1 MLLSLLN
8 PSEILL
14 KLVISKCE
22 SNIKK
27 NYYII
32 CILLYKILGGDYLN
46 FTNTEYILFLLILLL
61 LIFFILKLKEF
72 KKLKKENHI
81 LKQYNEAT
89 KDSNIIS
96 TSDLKGNITYVNDK
110 FCQVSL
116 YTKEEVMGSPHSMVR
131 GEENDEIFQ
140 QLWETIKNKK
150 VWYGVLKNKKKN
162 GDFYWVD
169 INIRPILNEK
179 NEIIEYIAIRH
190 EITDLV
196 LKTEELKRNLR
207 LDSLTNIGNRYKLIE
222 DVSKS
227 VNPCISILDI
237 VSFSDVNDFF
247 GYKTGDNVLKIV
259 ARKIE
264 ELLIDKEN
272 YRVYR
277 DHSDTFCIV
286 AQNEDRDKFIKN
298 IDEISKTIAKVP
310 IVIKSRELYVQLS
323 YVFSFEPKENLL
335 ETANIIKRYSHAN
348 KNIIIYDKALELEKD
363 YEKNIFWTLKIKKA
377 LDEDNIVPYFQPI
390 YNLKTNKIEK
400 YEALVRLID
409 GNNVISPYYFLDI
422 SKKSKQYLQLTKTMI
437 QKTFDYFRD
446 KDFEF
451 SINLTFEDI
460 KSEYISSFIIE
471 LLKEYKI
478 GYRVV
483 FEIVESE
490 EIDNFRKVNEFFVT
504 IREYGC
510 KIAIDDFGS
519 GYSNFEY
526 LAKLNVDYIK
536 IDGSLIKDILIN
548 KSSQNIVSML
558 VNFAKGQ
565 KVKTIAEFVS
575 NKDILNKVRELG
587 IDYVQGYYIK
597 EPIASIDG
605 LNDIISLREFS

>member
-1 MLLSLLN
+1 M
-8 PSEILL
+8 I
-14 KLVISKCE
+14 
-22 SNIKK
+22 
-27 NYYII
+27 
-32 CILLYKILGGDYLN
+32 
-46 FTNTEYILFLLILLL
+46 FTNTEYLLLLLMLLL

-96 TSDLKGNITYVNDK
+96 TADLKGNITYVNDK
-110 FCQVSL
+110 FCEVSL
-116 YTKEEVMGSPHSMVR
+116 YTYEEVLGKPHSIVR
-131 GEENDEIFQ
+131 GEEDDEIFQ

-150 VWYGVLKNKKKN
+150 VWYGVLKNRKKN
-162 GDFYWVD
+162 GEFYWVN
-169 INIRPILNEK
+169 INIRPILDEK

-272 YRVYR
+272 YKVYR

-298 IDEISKTIAKVP
+298 IDEISKTIGKVP

-323 YVFSFEPKENLL
+323 YVFSFESKENLL
-335 ETANIIKRYSHAN
+335 ETANIIKRYSQAN

-377 LDEDNIVPYFQPI
+377 LDEDKIVPYFQPI
-390 YNLKTNKIEK
+390 YNLKTSKIEK

-422 SKKSKQYLQLTKTMI
+422 SKKSKQYLQLTKTII
-437 QKTFDYFRD
+437 QKTFDYFKD

-478 GYRVV
+478 GHRVV

-490 EIDNFRKVNEFFVT
+490 EIDNFRKINEFFVT

>member
-1 MLLSLLN
+1 MS
-8 PSEILL
+8 
-14 KLVISKCE
+14 
-22 SNIKK
+22 
-27 NYYII
+27 
-32 CILLYKILGGDYLN
+32 
-46 FTNTEYILFLLILLL
+46 FTNTEYLLLLLILLF

-110 FCQVSL
+110 FCEVSL
-116 YTKEEVMGSPHSMVR
+116 YAYEEVIGKPHSIVR
-131 GEENDEIFQ
+131 GEEDDEIFQ

-150 VWYGVLKNKKKN
+150 VWYGVLKNRKKN
-162 GDFYWVD
+162 GEFYWVN

-179 NEIIEYIAIRH
+179 DEIIEYIAIRH

-247 GYKTGDNVLKIV
+247 GYKTGDSVLKIV

-272 YRVYR
+272 YKVYR

-298 IDEISKTIAKVP
+298 IDEISKTIGKVP

-323 YVFSFEPKENLL
+323 YVFSFESKENLL

-377 LDEDNIVPYFQPI
+377 LDEDKIVPYFQPI

-437 QKTFDYFRD
+437 QKTFDYFKD

-478 GYRVV
+478 GHRVV

-490 EIDNFRKVNEFFVT
+490 EIDNFRKINEFFVT

>member
-1 MLLSLLN
+1 M
-8 PSEILL
+8 
-14 KLVISKCE
+14 
-22 SNIKK
+22 
-27 NYYII
+27 
-32 CILLYKILGGDYLN
+32 
-46 FTNTEYILFLLILLL
+46 
-61 LIFFILKLKEF
+61 IFFILKLKEF

-110 FCQVSL
+110 FCEVSL
-116 YTKEEVMGSPHSMVR
+116 YAYKEIIGKPHSIVR
-131 GEENDEIFQ
+131 GEEDNQIFQ

-150 VWYGVLKNKKKN
+150 VWYGVLKNRKKN
-162 GDFYWVD
+162 GEFYWVN

-179 NEIIEYIAIRH
+179 DEIIEYIAIRH

-207 LDSLTNIGNRYKLIE
+207 LDFLTNIGNRYKLIE

-247 GYKTGDNVLKIV
+247 GYKTGDSVLKIV

-272 YRVYR
+272 YKVYR

-286 AQNEDRDKFIKN
+286 AENEDRDKFIKN
-298 IDEISKTIAKVP
+298 IDEISKTIRKVP

-323 YVFSFEPKENLL
+323 YVFSFESKENLL
-335 ETANIIKRYSHAN
+335 ETANIIKRYSKTN
-348 KNIIIYDKALELEKD
+348 KNTIIYDKALELEKD

-377 LDEDNIVPYFQPI
+377 LDEDKIVPYFQPI

-409 GNNVISPYYFLDI
+409 GNDVISPYYFLDI

-478 GYRVV
+478 GHRVV

-490 EIDNFRKVNEFFVT
+490 EIDNFRKINEFFVT

>member
-1 MLLSLLN
+1 M
-8 PSEILL
+8 I
-14 KLVISKCE
+14 
-22 SNIKK
+22 
-27 NYYII
+27 
-32 CILLYKILGGDYLN
+32 
-46 FTNTEYILFLLILLL
+46 FTNTEYLSLLLMLLL
-61 LIFFILKLKEF
+61 LIFFMLKLKEF

-96 TSDLKGNITYVNDK
+96 TADLKGNITYVNDK
-110 FCQVSL
+110 FCEVSL
-116 YTKEEVMGSPHSMVR
+116 YTYEEVLGKPHSIVR
-131 GEENDEIFQ
+131 GEEDGKIFQ

-150 VWYGVLKNKKKN
+150 VWYGVLKNRKKN
-162 GDFYWVD
+162 GEFYWVN
-169 INIRPILNEK
+169 INIRPILDEK

-190 EITDLV
+190 EITDLI

-207 LDSLTNIGNRYKLIE
+207 LDFLTNIGNRYKLIE

-264 ELLIDKEN
+264 DLLIDKEN
-272 YRVYR
+272 YKVYR

-286 AQNEDRDKFIKN
+286 AENEDRDKFIKN

-323 YVFSFEPKENLL
+323 YVFSFESKENLL
-335 ETANIIKRYSHAN
+335 ETANIIKRYSQAN
-348 KNIIIYDKALELEKD
+348 KNIIVYDKALELEKD

-377 LDEDNIVPYFQPI
+377 LDEDKIVPYFQPI

-478 GYRVV
+478 GHRVV

-490 EIDNFRKVNEFFVT
+490 EIDNFRKINEFFVT

>member
-1 MLLSLLN
+1 M
-8 PSEILL
+8 I
-14 KLVISKCE
+14 
-22 SNIKK
+22 
-27 NYYII
+27 
-32 CILLYKILGGDYLN
+32 
-46 FTNTEYILFLLILLL
+46 FTNTEYLLLLLMLLL

-96 TSDLKGNITYVNDK
+96 TADLKGNITYVNDK
-110 FCQVSL
+110 FCEVSL
-116 YTKEEVMGSPHSMVR
+116 YTYEEVLGKPHSIVR
-131 GEENDEIFQ
+131 GEEDDEIFQ

-150 VWYGVLKNKKKN
+150 VWYGVLKNRKKN
-162 GDFYWVD
+162 GEFYWVN
-169 INIRPILNEK
+169 INIRPILDEK

-207 LDSLTNIGNRYKLIE
+207 LDFLTNIGNRYKLIE

-272 YRVYR
+272 YKVYR

-286 AQNEDRDKFIKN
+286 AENEDRDKFIKN
-298 IDEISKTIAKVP
+298 VDEISKTIAKVP

-323 YVFSFEPKENLL
+323 YVFSFESKENLL
-335 ETANIIKRYSHAN
+335 ETANIIKRYSQAN

-377 LDEDNIVPYFQPI
+377 LDEDKIVPYFQPI

-478 GYRVV
+478 GHRVV

-490 EIDNFRKVNEFFVT
+490 EIDNFRKINEFFVT

>member
-1 MLLSLLN
+1 M
-8 PSEILL
+8 I
-14 KLVISKCE
+14 
-22 SNIKK
+22 
-27 NYYII
+27 
-32 CILLYKILGGDYLN
+32 
-46 FTNTEYILFLLILLL
+46 FTNTEYLLLLLMLLL

-96 TSDLKGNITYVNDK
+96 TADLKGNITYVNDK
-110 FCQVSL
+110 FCEVSL
-116 YTKEEVMGSPHSMVR
+116 YTYEEVLGKPHSIVR
-131 GEENDEIFQ
+131 GEEDGEIFQ

-150 VWYGVLKNKKKN
+150 VWYGVLKNRKKN
-162 GDFYWVD
+162 GEFYWVN
-169 INIRPILNEK
+169 INIRPILDEK

-247 GYKTGDNVLKIV
+247 GYKTGDSVLKIV

-272 YRVYR
+272 YKVYR

-323 YVFSFEPKENLL
+323 YVFSFESKENLL

-377 LDEDNIVPYFQPI
+377 LDEDKIVPYFQPI

-478 GYRVV
+478 GHRVV

-490 EIDNFRKVNEFFVT
+490 EIDNFRKINEFFVT

>member
-1 MLLSLLN
+1 M
-8 PSEILL
+8 I
-14 KLVISKCE
+14 
-22 SNIKK
+22 
-27 NYYII
+27 
-32 CILLYKILGGDYLN
+32 
-46 FTNTEYILFLLILLL
+46 FTNTEYLLLLLMLLL

-96 TSDLKGNITYVNDK
+96 ISDLKGNITYVNDK
-110 FCQVSL
+110 FCEVSL
-116 YTKEEVMGSPHSMVR
+116 YTYEEVLGKPHSIVR
-131 GEENDEIFQ
+131 GEEDDEIFQ

-150 VWYGVLKNKKKN
+150 VWYGVLKNRKKN
-162 GDFYWVD
+162 GEFYWVN
-169 INIRPILNEK
+169 INIRPILDEK

-190 EITDLV
+190 EITNLV

-272 YRVYR
+272 YKVYR

-286 AQNEDRDKFIKN
+286 AENEDRDKFIKN
-298 IDEISKTIAKVP
+298 IDEISKTIGKVP

-323 YVFSFEPKENLL
+323 YVFSFESKENLL
-335 ETANIIKRYSHAN
+335 ETANIIKRYSQVN

-377 LDEDNIVPYFQPI
+377 LDEDKIVPYFQPI

-437 QKTFDYFRD
+437 QKTFDYFKD

-478 GYRVV
+478 GHRVV

-490 EIDNFRKVNEFFVT
+490 EIDNFRKINEFFVT

-536 IDGSLIKDILIN
+536 IDGFLIKDILIN

>member
-1 MLLSLLN
+1 M
-8 PSEILL
+8 I
-14 KLVISKCE
+14 
-22 SNIKK
+22 
-27 NYYII
+27 
-32 CILLYKILGGDYLN
+32 
-46 FTNTEYILFLLILLL
+46 FTNTEYLLLLLMLLL

-96 TSDLKGNITYVNDK
+96 TADLKGNITYVNDK
-110 FCQVSL
+110 FCEVSL
-116 YTKEEVMGSPHSMVR
+116 YTYEEVLGKPHSIVR
-131 GEENDEIFQ
+131 GEEDNEIFQ

-150 VWYGVLKNKKKN
+150 VWYGVLKNRKKN
-162 GDFYWVD
+162 GEFYWVN
-169 INIRPILNEK
+169 INIRPILDEK

-272 YRVYR
+272 YKVYR

-298 IDEISKTIAKVP
+298 IDEISKTIGKVP

-323 YVFSFEPKENLL
+323 YVFSFESKENLL
-335 ETANIIKRYSHAN
+335 ETANIIKRYSQAN

-377 LDEDNIVPYFQPI
+377 LDEDKIVPYFQPI
-390 YNLKTNKIEK
+390 YNLKTSKIEK

-422 SKKSKQYLQLTKTMI
+422 SKKSKQYLKLTKTMI
-437 QKTFDYFRD
+437 QKTFDYFKD

-478 GYRVV
+478 GHRVV

>member
-1 MLLSLLN
+1 M
-8 PSEILL
+8 
-14 KLVISKCE
+14 
-22 SNIKK
+22 
-27 NYYII
+27 
-32 CILLYKILGGDYLN
+32 
-46 FTNTEYILFLLILLL
+46 
-61 LIFFILKLKEF
+61 IFFILKLKEF

-96 TSDLKGNITYVNDK
+96 TADLKGNITYVNDK
-110 FCQVSL
+110 FCEVSL
-116 YTKEEVMGSPHSMVR
+116 YTYEEVLGKPHSIVR
-131 GEENDEIFQ
+131 GEEDDEIFQ

-150 VWYGVLKNKKKN
+150 VWYGVLKNRKKN
-162 GDFYWVD
+162 GEFYWVN
-169 INIRPILNEK
+169 INIRPILDEK

-272 YRVYR
+272 YKVYR

-298 IDEISKTIAKVP
+298 IDEISKTIGKVP

-323 YVFSFEPKENLL
+323 YVFSFESKENLL
-335 ETANIIKRYSHAN
+335 ETANIIKRYSQAN

-377 LDEDNIVPYFQPI
+377 LDEDKIVPYFQPI

-478 GYRVV
+478 GHRVV

-490 EIDNFRKVNEFFVT
+490 EIDNFRKINEFFVT

>member
-1 MLLSLLN
+1 M
-8 PSEILL
+8 
-14 KLVISKCE
+14 
-22 SNIKK
+22 
-27 NYYII
+27 
-32 CILLYKILGGDYLN
+32 
-46 FTNTEYILFLLILLL
+46 
-61 LIFFILKLKEF
+61 IFFILKLKEF

-110 FCQVSL
+110 FCEVSL
-116 YTKEEVMGSPHSMVR
+116 YNYEEVIGKPHSIVR
-131 GEENDEIFQ
+131 GEEDDEIFQ

-150 VWYGVLKNKKKN
+150 AWYGVLKNRKKN
-162 GDFYWVD
+162 GEFYWVD

-190 EITDLV
+190 EITNLV

-272 YRVYR
+272 YKVYR

-286 AQNEDRDKFIKN
+286 AENEDRDKFIKN

-323 YVFSFEPKENLL
+323 YVFSFESKENLL

-377 LDEDNIVPYFQPI
+377 LDEDKIVPYFQPI
-390 YNLKTNKIEK
+390 YNLKTSKIEK

-437 QKTFDYFRD
+437 QKSFDYFRD

-478 GYRVV
+478 GHRVV

-490 EIDNFRKVNEFFVT
+490 EIDNFRKINEFFVT

>member
-1 MLLSLLN
+1 M
-8 PSEILL
+8 
-14 KLVISKCE
+14 
-22 SNIKK
+22 
-27 NYYII
+27 
-32 CILLYKILGGDYLN
+32 
-46 FTNTEYILFLLILLL
+46 
-61 LIFFILKLKEF
+61 IFFILKLKEF

-96 TSDLKGNITYVNDK
+96 TADLKGNITYVNDK
-110 FCQVSL
+110 FCEVSL
-116 YTKEEVMGSPHSMVR
+116 YTYEEVLGKPHSIVR
-131 GEENDEIFQ
+131 GEEDDEIFQ

-150 VWYGVLKNKKKN
+150 VWYGVLKNRKKN
-162 GDFYWVD
+162 GEFYWVN
-169 INIRPILNEK
+169 INIRPILDEK

-272 YRVYR
+272 YKVYR

-298 IDEISKTIAKVP
+298 IDEISKTIGKVP

-323 YVFSFEPKENLL
+323 YVFSFESKENLL
-335 ETANIIKRYSHAN
+335 ETANIIKRYSQAN
-348 KNIIIYDKALELEKD
+348 KNIIVYDKALELEKD

-377 LDEDNIVPYFQPI
+377 LDEDKIVPYFQPI
-390 YNLKTNKIEK
+390 YNLKTSKIEK

-437 QKTFDYFRD
+437 QKTFDYFKD

-478 GYRVV
+478 GHRVV

-490 EIDNFRKVNEFFVT
+490 EIDNFRKINEFFVT

>member
-1 MLLSLLN
+1 M
-8 PSEILL
+8 I
-14 KLVISKCE
+14 
-22 SNIKK
+22 
-27 NYYII
+27 
-32 CILLYKILGGDYLN
+32 
-46 FTNTEYILFLLILLL
+46 FTNTEYLLLLLMLLL

-96 TSDLKGNITYVNDK
+96 TADLKGNITYVNDK
-110 FCQVSL
+110 FCEVSL
-116 YTKEEVMGSPHSMVR
+116 YTYEEVLGKPHSIVR
-131 GEENDEIFQ
+131 GEEDGKIFQ

-150 VWYGVLKNKKKN
+150 VWYGVLKNRKKN
-162 GDFYWVD
+162 GEFYWVN
-169 INIRPILNEK
+169 INIRPILDEK

-190 EITDLV
+190 EITDLI

-207 LDSLTNIGNRYKLIE
+207 LDFLTNIGNRYKLIE

-272 YRVYR
+272 YKVYR

-323 YVFSFEPKENLL
+323 YVFSFESKENLL
-335 ETANIIKRYSHAN
+335 ETANIIKRYSQAN
-348 KNIIIYDKALELEKD
+348 KNIIVYDKALELEKD

-377 LDEDNIVPYFQPI
+377 LDEDKIVPYFQPI

-478 GYRVV
+478 GHRVV

-490 EIDNFRKVNEFFVT
+490 EIDNFRKINEFFVT

-526 LAKLNVDYIK
+526 LTKLNVDYIK

>member
-1 MLLSLLN
+1 M
-8 PSEILL
+8 I
-14 KLVISKCE
+14 
-22 SNIKK
+22 
-27 NYYII
+27 
-32 CILLYKILGGDYLN
+32 
-46 FTNTEYILFLLILLL
+46 FTNTEYLLLLLMLLL

-96 TSDLKGNITYVNDK
+96 TADLKGNITYVNDK
-110 FCQVSL
+110 FCEVSL
-116 YTKEEVMGSPHSMVR
+116 YTYEEVLGKPHSIVR
-131 GEENDEIFQ
+131 GEEDGKIFQ

-150 VWYGVLKNKKKN
+150 VWYGVLKNRKKN
-162 GDFYWVD
+162 GEFYWVN
-169 INIRPILNEK
+169 INVRPILDEK

-207 LDSLTNIGNRYKLIE
+207 LDFLTNIGNRYKLIE

-264 ELLIDKEN
+264 KLLIDKEN
-272 YRVYR
+272 YKVYR

-286 AQNEDRDKFIKN
+286 AENEDRDKFIKN
-298 IDEISKTIAKVP
+298 VDEISKTIAKVP

-323 YVFSFEPKENLL
+323 YVFSFESKENLL

-377 LDEDNIVPYFQPI
+377 LDEDKIVPYFQPI

-437 QKTFDYFRD
+437 QKTFDYFKD

-471 LLKEYKI
+471 LLKEYEI
-478 GYRVV
+478 GHRVV

-490 EIDNFRKVNEFFVT
+490 EIDNFRKINEFFVT

>member
-1 MLLSLLN
+1 MS
-8 PSEILL
+8 
-14 KLVISKCE
+14 
-22 SNIKK
+22 
-27 NYYII
+27 
-32 CILLYKILGGDYLN
+32 
-46 FTNTEYILFLLILLL
+46 FTNTEYLLLLLILLF

-96 TSDLKGNITYVNDK
+96 TADLKGNITYVNDK
-110 FCQVSL
+110 FCEVSL
-116 YTKEEVMGSPHSMVR
+116 YTYEEVLGKPHSIVR
-131 GEENDEIFQ
+131 GEEDDEIFQ

-162 GDFYWVD
+162 GEFYWVN
-169 INIRPILNEK
+169 INIRPILDEK

-272 YRVYR
+272 YKVYR

-298 IDEISKTIAKVP
+298 IDEISKTIGKVP

-323 YVFSFEPKENLL
+323 YVFSFESKENLL
-335 ETANIIKRYSHAN
+335 ETANIIKRYSQAN

-377 LDEDNIVPYFQPI
+377 LDEDKIVPYFQPI

-478 GYRVV
+478 GHRVV

-490 EIDNFRKVNEFFVT
+490 EIDNFRKINEFFVT

-565 KVKTIAEFVS
+565 NVKTIAEFVS

>member
-1 MLLSLLN
+1 M
-8 PSEILL
+8 I
-14 KLVISKCE
+14 
-22 SNIKK
+22 
-27 NYYII
+27 
-32 CILLYKILGGDYLN
+32 
-46 FTNTEYILFLLILLL
+46 FTNTEYLLLLLMLLL

-96 TSDLKGNITYVNDK
+96 TADLKGNITYVNDK
-110 FCQVSL
+110 FCEVSL
-116 YTKEEVMGSPHSMVR
+116 YTYEEVLGKPHSIVR
-131 GEENDEIFQ
+131 GEEDGKIFQ

-150 VWYGVLKNKKKN
+150 VWYGVLKNRKKN
-162 GDFYWVD
+162 GEFYWVN

-179 NEIIEYIAIRH
+179 DEIIEYIAIRH

-272 YRVYR
+272 YKVYR

-298 IDEISKTIAKVP
+298 IDEISKTIGKVP

-323 YVFSFEPKENLL
+323 YVFSFESKENLL
-335 ETANIIKRYSHAN
+335 ETANIIKRYSQAN

-377 LDEDNIVPYFQPI
+377 LDEDKIVPYFQPI

-478 GYRVV
+478 GHRVV

-490 EIDNFRKVNEFFVT
+490 EIDNFRKINEFFVT

>member
-1 MLLSLLN
+1 M
-8 PSEILL
+8 
-14 KLVISKCE
+14 
-22 SNIKK
+22 
-27 NYYII
+27 
-32 CILLYKILGGDYLN
+32 
-46 FTNTEYILFLLILLL
+46 
-61 LIFFILKLKEF
+61 IFFILKLKEF

-96 TSDLKGNITYVNDK
+96 TADLKGNITYVNDK
-110 FCQVSL
+110 FCEVSL
-116 YTKEEVMGSPHSMVR
+116 YTYEEVLGKPHSIVR
-131 GEENDEIFQ
+131 AEEDDEIFQ

-150 VWYGVLKNKKKN
+150 VWYGVLKNRKKN
-162 GDFYWVD
+162 GEFYWVN
-169 INIRPILNEK
+169 INIRPILDEK

-247 GYKTGDNVLKIV
+247 GYKTGDNILKIV

-264 ELLIDKEN
+264 KLLIDKEN
-272 YRVYR
+272 YKVYR

-286 AQNEDRDKFIKN
+286 AENEDRDKFIKN
-298 IDEISKTIAKVP
+298 VDEISKTIAKVP

-323 YVFSFEPKENLL
+323 YVFSFESKENLL

-377 LDEDNIVPYFQPI
+377 LDEDKIVPYFQPI

-437 QKTFDYFRD
+437 QKTFDYFKD

-471 LLKEYKI
+471 LLKEYEI
-478 GYRVV
+478 GHRVV

-490 EIDNFRKVNEFFVT
+490 EIDNFRKINEFFVT

-536 IDGSLIKDILIN
+536 IDGSLIKDILKN

>member
-1 MLLSLLN
+1 M
-8 PSEILL
+8 I
-14 KLVISKCE
+14 
-22 SNIKK
+22 
-27 NYYII
+27 
-32 CILLYKILGGDYLN
+32 
-46 FTNTEYILFLLILLL
+46 FTNTEYLLLLLMLLL

-96 TSDLKGNITYVNDK
+96 TADLKGNITYVNDK
-110 FCQVSL
+110 FCEVSL
-116 YTKEEVMGSPHSMVR
+116 YTYEEVLGKPHSIVR
-131 GEENDEIFQ
+131 GEEDGKIFQ

-150 VWYGVLKNKKKN
+150 VWYGVLKNRKKN
-162 GDFYWVD
+162 GEFYWVN
-169 INIRPILNEK
+169 INIRPILDEK

-207 LDSLTNIGNRYKLIE
+207 LDFLTNIGNRYKLIE

-264 ELLIDKEN
+264 KLLIDKEN
-272 YRVYR
+272 YKVYR

-286 AQNEDRDKFIKN
+286 AENEDRDKFIKN
-298 IDEISKTIAKVP
+298 IDEISKTIGKVP

-323 YVFSFEPKENLL
+323 YVFSFESKENLL
-335 ETANIIKRYSHAN
+335 ETANIIKRYSQAN

-377 LDEDNIVPYFQPI
+377 LDEDKIVPYFQPI

-478 GYRVV
+478 GHRVV

-490 EIDNFRKVNEFFVT
+490 EIDNFRKINEFFVT

>member
-1 MLLSLLN
+1 M
-8 PSEILL
+8 I
-14 KLVISKCE
+14 
-22 SNIKK
+22 
-27 NYYII
+27 
-32 CILLYKILGGDYLN
+32 
-46 FTNTEYILFLLILLL
+46 FTNTEYLLLLLMLLL

-96 TSDLKGNITYVNDK
+96 ISDLKGNITYVNDK
-110 FCQVSL
+110 FCEVSL
-116 YTKEEVMGSPHSMVR
+116 YAYEEVIGKPHSIVR
-131 GEENDEIFQ
+131 GEEDDEIFQ

-150 VWYGVLKNKKKN
+150 VWYGVLKNRKKN
-162 GDFYWVD
+162 GEFYWVN
-169 INIRPILNEK
+169 INIRPILDEK

-247 GYKTGDNVLKIV
+247 GYKTGDSVLKIV

-272 YRVYR
+272 YKVYR

-298 IDEISKTIAKVP
+298 IDEISKTIGKVP

-323 YVFSFEPKENLL
+323 YVFSFESKENLL

-377 LDEDNIVPYFQPI
+377 LDEDKIVPYFQPI

-437 QKTFDYFRD
+437 QKTFDYFKD

-478 GYRVV
+478 GHRVV

-490 EIDNFRKVNEFFVT
+490 EIDNFRKINEFFVT

>member
-1 MLLSLLN
+1 MS
-8 PSEILL
+8 
-14 KLVISKCE
+14 
-22 SNIKK
+22 
-27 NYYII
+27 
-32 CILLYKILGGDYLN
+32 
-46 FTNTEYILFLLILLL
+46 FTNTEYLLLLLILLF

-110 FCQVSL
+110 FCEVSL
-116 YTKEEVMGSPHSMVR
+116 YDYEEVIGKPHSIVR
-131 GEENDEIFQ
+131 GEEDDEIFQ

-150 VWYGVLKNKKKN
+150 VWYGVLKNRKKN
-162 GDFYWVD
+162 GEFYWVN
-169 INIRPILNEK
+169 INIRPILDEK

-247 GYKTGDNVLKIV
+247 GYKTGDSVLKIV

-272 YRVYR
+272 YKVYR

-286 AQNEDRDKFIKN
+286 AENEDRDKFIKN
-298 IDEISKTIAKVP
+298 IDEISKTIGKVP

-323 YVFSFEPKENLL
+323 YVFSFESKENLL

-377 LDEDNIVPYFQPI
+377 LDEDKIVPYFQPI

-437 QKTFDYFRD
+437 QKTFDYFKD

-478 GYRVV
+478 GHRVV

-490 EIDNFRKVNEFFVT
+490 EIDNFRKINEFFVT

>member
-1 MLLSLLN
+1 MS
-8 PSEILL
+8 
-14 KLVISKCE
+14 
-22 SNIKK
+22 
-27 NYYII
+27 
-32 CILLYKILGGDYLN
+32 
-46 FTNTEYILFLLILLL
+46 FTNTEYLLLLLILLF

-96 TSDLKGNITYVNDK
+96 TADLKGNITYVNDK
-110 FCQVSL
+110 FCEVSL
-116 YTKEEVMGSPHSMVR
+116 YTYEEVLGKPHSIVR
-131 GEENDEIFQ
+131 GEEDGKIFQ

-150 VWYGVLKNKKKN
+150 VWYGVLKNRKKN
-162 GDFYWVD
+162 GEFYWVN
-169 INIRPILNEK
+169 INIRPILDEK

-207 LDSLTNIGNRYKLIE
+207 LDFLTNIGNRYKLIE

-264 ELLIDKEN
+264 KLLIDKEN
-272 YRVYR
+272 YKVYR

-298 IDEISKTIAKVP
+298 VDEISKTIAKVP

-323 YVFSFEPKENLL
+323 YVFSFESKENLL
-335 ETANIIKRYSHAN
+335 ETANIIKRYSQAN
-348 KNIIIYDKALELEKD
+348 KNIIVYDKALELEKD

-377 LDEDNIVPYFQPI
+377 LDEDKIVPYFQPI

-422 SKKSKQYLQLTKTMI
+422 SKKSKQYLQLTKTII

-478 GYRVV
+478 GHRVV

-490 EIDNFRKVNEFFVT
+490 EIDNFRKINEFFVT

-565 KVKTIAEFVS
+565 NVKTIAEFVS

>member
-1 MLLSLLN
+1 M
-8 PSEILL
+8 I
-14 KLVISKCE
+14 
-22 SNIKK
+22 
-27 NYYII
+27 
-32 CILLYKILGGDYLN
+32 
-46 FTNTEYILFLLILLL
+46 FTNTEYLLLLLMLLL

-96 TSDLKGNITYVNDK
+96 TADLKGNITYVNDK
-110 FCQVSL
+110 FCEVSL
-116 YTKEEVMGSPHSMVR
+116 YTYEEVLGKPHSIVR
-131 GEENDEIFQ
+131 GEEDGKIFQ

-150 VWYGVLKNKKKN
+150 VWYGVLKNRKKN
-162 GDFYWVD
+162 GEFYWVN
-169 INIRPILNEK
+169 INIRPILDEK

-190 EITDLV
+190 EITDLI

-207 LDSLTNIGNRYKLIE
+207 LDFLTNIGNRYKLIE

-272 YRVYR
+272 YKVYR

-286 AQNEDRDKFIKN
+286 AENEDRDKFIKN
-298 IDEISKTIAKVP
+298 INEISKTIGKVP

-323 YVFSFEPKENLL
+323 YVFSFESKENLL
-335 ETANIIKRYSHAN
+335 ETANIIKRYSQAN

-377 LDEDNIVPYFQPI
+377 LDEDKIVPYFQPI

-437 QKTFDYFRD
+437 QKTFDYFKD

-478 GYRVV
+478 GHRVV

-490 EIDNFRKVNEFFVT
+490 EIDNFRKINEFFVT

>member
-1 MLLSLLN
+1 MS
-8 PSEILL
+8 
-14 KLVISKCE
+14 
-22 SNIKK
+22 
-27 NYYII
+27 
-32 CILLYKILGGDYLN
+32 
-46 FTNTEYILFLLILLL
+46 FTNTEYLLLLLILLF

-110 FCQVSL
+110 FCEVSL
-116 YTKEEVMGSPHSMVR
+116 YNYEEVIGKPHSIVK
-131 GEENDEIFQ
+131 GEEDDEIFQ

-150 VWYGVLKNKKKN
+150 AWYGVLKNRKKN
-162 GDFYWVD
+162 GEFYWVN
-169 INIRPILNEK
+169 INIRPILNEED
-179 NEIIEYIAIRH
+179 EIIEYIAIRH

-247 GYKTGDNVLKIV
+247 GYKTGDSVLKIV

-272 YRVYR
+272 YKVYR

-286 AQNEDRDKFIKN
+286 AENEDRDKFIKN
-298 IDEISKTIAKVP
+298 IDEISKTIGKVP

-323 YVFSFEPKENLL
+323 YVFSFESKENLL

-377 LDEDNIVPYFQPI
+377 LDEDKIVPYFQPI

-478 GYRVV
+478 GHRVV

-490 EIDNFRKVNEFFVT
+490 EIDNFRKINEFFVT

>member
-1 MLLSLLN
+1 MS
-8 PSEILL
+8 
-14 KLVISKCE
+14 
-22 SNIKK
+22 
-27 NYYII
+27 
-32 CILLYKILGGDYLN
+32 
-46 FTNTEYILFLLILLL
+46 FTNTEYLLLLLMLLL

-96 TSDLKGNITYVNDK
+96 TADLKGNITYVNDK
-110 FCQVSL
+110 FCEVSL
-116 YTKEEVMGSPHSMVR
+116 YTYEEVLGKPHSIVR
-131 GEENDEIFQ
+131 GEEDDEIFQ

-150 VWYGVLKNKKKN
+150 VWYGVLKNRKKN
-162 GDFYWVD
+162 GEFYWVN
-169 INIRPILNEK
+169 INIRPILDEK

-247 GYKTGDNVLKIV
+247 RYKTGDNVLKIV

-272 YRVYR
+272 YKVYR

-298 IDEISKTIAKVP
+298 IDEISKTIGKVP

-323 YVFSFEPKENLL
+323 YVFSFESKENLL
-335 ETANIIKRYSHAN
+335 ETANIIKRYSQAN

-377 LDEDNIVPYFQPI
+377 LDEDKIVPYFQPI

-460 KSEYISSFIIE
+460 KSEYIASFIIE

-478 GYRVV
+478 GHRVV

-490 EIDNFRKVNEFFVT
+490 EIDNFRKINEFFVT
-504 IREYGC
+504 IREYSC

>member
-1 MLLSLLN
+1 M
-8 PSEILL
+8 I
-14 KLVISKCE
+14 
-22 SNIKK
+22 
-27 NYYII
+27 
-32 CILLYKILGGDYLN
+32 
-46 FTNTEYILFLLILLL
+46 FTNTEYLLLLLMLLL

-96 TSDLKGNITYVNDK
+96 TADLKGNITYVNDK
-110 FCQVSL
+110 FCEVSL
-116 YTKEEVMGSPHSMVR
+116 YTYEEVLGKPHSIVR
-131 GEENDEIFQ
+131 GEEDGKIFQ
-140 QLWETIKNKK
+140 QLWKTIKNKK
-150 VWYGVLKNKKKN
+150 VWYGVLKNRKKN
-162 GDFYWVD
+162 GEFYWVN
-169 INIRPILNEK
+169 INIRPILDEK

-190 EITDLV
+190 EITDLI

-207 LDSLTNIGNRYKLIE
+207 LDFLTNIGNRYKLIE

-264 ELLIDKEN
+264 KLLIDKEN
-272 YRVYR
+272 YKVYR

-323 YVFSFEPKENLL
+323 YVFSFESKENLL
-335 ETANIIKRYSHAN
+335 ETANIIKRYSQAN
-348 KNIIIYDKALELEKD
+348 KNIIVYDKALELEKD

-377 LDEDNIVPYFQPI
+377 LDEDKIVPYFQPI

-478 GYRVV
+478 GHRVV

-490 EIDNFRKVNEFFVT
+490 EIDNFRKINEFFVT

-519 GYSNFEY
+519 GYSNFDY

-548 KSSQNIVSML
+548 KSNQNIVSML

>member
-1 MLLSLLN
+1 M
-8 PSEILL
+8 I
-14 KLVISKCE
+14 
-22 SNIKK
+22 
-27 NYYII
+27 
-32 CILLYKILGGDYLN
+32 
-46 FTNTEYILFLLILLL
+46 FTNTEYLLLLLMLLL

-96 TSDLKGNITYVNDK
+96 TADLKGNITYVNDK
-110 FCQVSL
+110 FCEVSL
-116 YTKEEVMGSPHSMVR
+116 YTYEEVLGKPHSIVR
-131 GEENDEIFQ
+131 GEEDGKIFQ

-150 VWYGVLKNKKKN
+150 VWYGVLKNRKKN
-162 GDFYWVD
+162 GEFYWVN
-169 INIRPILNEK
+169 INIRPILDEK

-190 EITDLV
+190 EITDLI

-207 LDSLTNIGNRYKLIE
+207 LDFLTNIGNRYKLIE

-272 YRVYR
+272 YKVYR

-286 AQNEDRDKFIKN
+286 AENEDRDKFIKN

-323 YVFSFEPKENLL
+323 YVFSFESKENLL
-335 ETANIIKRYSHAN
+335 ETANIIKRYSQAN
-348 KNIIIYDKALELEKD
+348 KNIIVYDKALELEKD

-377 LDEDNIVPYFQPI
+377 LDEDKIVPYFQPI

-478 GYRVV
+478 GHRVV

-490 EIDNFRKVNEFFVT
+490 EIDNFRKINEFFVT

-558 VNFAKGQ
+558 VNFAKEQ

>member
-1 MLLSLLN
+1 M
-8 PSEILL
+8 
-14 KLVISKCE
+14 
-22 SNIKK
+22 
-27 NYYII
+27 
-32 CILLYKILGGDYLN
+32 
-46 FTNTEYILFLLILLL
+46 
-61 LIFFILKLKEF
+61 IFFILKLKEF

-96 TSDLKGNITYVNDK
+96 ISDLKGNITYVNDK
-110 FCQVSL
+110 FCEVSL
-116 YTKEEVMGSPHSMVR
+116 YAYEEVIGKPHSIVR
-131 GEENDEIFQ
+131 GEEDDEIFQ

-150 VWYGVLKNKKKN
+150 VWYGVLKNRKKN
-162 GDFYWVD
+162 GEFYWVN

-179 NEIIEYIAIRH
+179 DEIIEYIAIRH

-227 VNPCISILDI
+227 INPCISILDI

-247 GYKTGDNVLKIV
+247 GYKTGDSVLKIV

-272 YRVYR
+272 YKVYR

-286 AQNEDRDKFIKN
+286 AENEDRDKFIKN
-298 IDEISKTIAKVP
+298 IDEISKTIGKVP

-323 YVFSFEPKENLL
+323 YVFSFESKENLL
-335 ETANIIKRYSHAN
+335 ETANIIKRYSQAN

-377 LDEDNIVPYFQPI
+377 LDEDKIVPYFQPI

-471 LLKEYKI
+471 LLKEYEI
-478 GYRVV
+478 GHRVV

-490 EIDNFRKVNEFFVT
+490 EIDNFRKINEFFVT

>member
-1 MLLSLLN
+1 M
-8 PSEILL
+8 I
-14 KLVISKCE
+14 
-22 SNIKK
+22 
-27 NYYII
+27 
-32 CILLYKILGGDYLN
+32 
-46 FTNTEYILFLLILLL
+46 FTNTEYLLLLLILLL

-96 TSDLKGNITYVNDK
+96 TADLKGNITYVNDK
-110 FCQVSL
+110 FCEVSL
-116 YTKEEVMGSPHSMVR
+116 YTYEEVLGKPHSIVR
-131 GEENDEIFQ
+131 GEEDDEIFQ

-150 VWYGVLKNKKKN
+150 VWYGVLKNRKKN
-162 GDFYWVD
+162 GEFYWVN
-169 INIRPILNEK
+169 INIRPILDEK

-272 YRVYR
+272 YKVYR

-298 IDEISKTIAKVP
+298 IDEISKTIGKVP

-323 YVFSFEPKENLL
+323 YVFSFESKENLL
-335 ETANIIKRYSHAN
+335 ETANIIKRYSQAN

-377 LDEDNIVPYFQPI
+377 LDEDKIVPYFQPI
-390 YNLKTNKIEK
+390 YNLKTSKIEK

-437 QKTFDYFRD
+437 QKTFDYFKD

-478 GYRVV
+478 GHRVV

>member
-1 MLLSLLN
+1 MS
-8 PSEILL
+8 
-14 KLVISKCE
+14 
-22 SNIKK
+22 
-27 NYYII
+27 
-32 CILLYKILGGDYLN
+32 
-46 FTNTEYILFLLILLL
+46 FTNTEYLLLLLILLF

-110 FCQVSL
+110 FCEVSL
-116 YTKEEVMGSPHSMVR
+116 YTYEEVIGKPHSIVR
-131 GEENDEIFQ
+131 GEEDDEIFQ

-150 VWYGVLKNKKKN
+150 AWYGVLKNRKKN
-162 GDFYWVD
+162 GEFYWVD

-190 EITDLV
+190 EITNLV

-227 VNPCISILDI
+227 VNPSISILDI

-272 YRVYR
+272 YKVYR

-323 YVFSFEPKENLL
+323 YVFSFESKENLL

-377 LDEDNIVPYFQPI
+377 LDEDKIVPYFQPI

-471 LLKEYKI
+471 LLKDYKI
-478 GYRVV
+478 GHRVV

-490 EIDNFRKVNEFFVT
+490 EIDNFRKINEFFVT

>member
-1 MLLSLLN
+1 M
-8 PSEILL
+8 I
-14 KLVISKCE
+14 
-22 SNIKK
+22 
-27 NYYII
+27 
-32 CILLYKILGGDYLN
+32 
-46 FTNTEYILFLLILLL
+46 FTNTEYLLLLLMLLL

-96 TSDLKGNITYVNDK
+96 TADLKGNITYVNDK
-110 FCQVSL
+110 FCEVSL
-116 YTKEEVMGSPHSMVR
+116 YTYEEVLGKPHSIVR
-131 GEENDEIFQ
+131 GEEDDEIFQ

-150 VWYGVLKNKKKN
+150 VWYGVLKNRKKN
-162 GDFYWVD
+162 GEFYWVN
-169 INIRPILNEK
+169 INIRPILDEK

-272 YRVYR
+272 YKVYR

-298 IDEISKTIAKVP
+298 IDEISKTIGKVP

-323 YVFSFEPKENLL
+323 YVFSFESKENLL
-335 ETANIIKRYSHAN
+335 ETANIIKRYSQAN

-377 LDEDNIVPYFQPI
+377 LDEDKIVPYFQPI

-460 KSEYISSFIIE
+460 KSEYISSFIIQ
-471 LLKEYKI
+471 LLKEYEI
-478 GYRVV
+478 GHRVV

-490 EIDNFRKVNEFFVT
+490 EIDNFRKINEFFVT

>member
-1 MLLSLLN
+1 M
-8 PSEILL
+8 
-14 KLVISKCE
+14 
-22 SNIKK
+22 
-27 NYYII
+27 
-32 CILLYKILGGDYLN
+32 N

-96 TSDLKGNITYVNDK
+96 TADLKGNITYVNDK
-110 FCQVSL
+110 FCEVSL
-116 YTKEEVMGSPHSMVR
+116 YTYEEVLGKSHSIVR
-131 GEENDEIFQ
+131 GEEDDEIFQ

-323 YVFSFEPKENLL
+323 YVFSFESKENLL

-377 LDEDNIVPYFQPI
+377 LDEDKIVPYFQPI
-390 YNLKTNKIEK
+390 YNLKTSKIEK

-471 LLKEYKI
+471 LLKEYEI
-478 GYRVV
+478 GHRVV

-490 EIDNFRKVNEFFVT
+490 EIDNFRKINEFFVT

>member
-1 MLLSLLN
+1 MS
-8 PSEILL
+8 
-14 KLVISKCE
+14 
-22 SNIKK
+22 
-27 NYYII
+27 
-32 CILLYKILGGDYLN
+32 
-46 FTNTEYILFLLILLL
+46 FTNTEYLLLLLILLF

-72 KKLKKENHI
+72 KKLNKENHI

-110 FCQVSL
+110 FCEVSL
-116 YTKEEVMGSPHSMVR
+116 YAYEEVIGKPHSIVR
-131 GEENDEIFQ
+131 GEEDDEIFQ

-150 VWYGVLKNKKKN
+150 VWYGVLKNRKKN
-162 GDFYWVD
+162 GEFYWVN

-179 NEIIEYIAIRH
+179 DEIIEYIAIRH

-247 GYKTGDNVLKIV
+247 GYKTGDSVLKIV

-272 YRVYR
+272 YKVYR

-298 IDEISKTIAKVP
+298 IDEISKTIGKVP

-323 YVFSFEPKENLL
+323 YVFSFESKENLL
-335 ETANIIKRYSHAN
+335 ETANIIKRYSQAN

-377 LDEDNIVPYFQPI
+377 LDEDKIVPYFQPI

-478 GYRVV
+478 GHRVV

-490 EIDNFRKVNEFFVT
+490 EIDNFRKINEFFVT

>member
-1 MLLSLLN
+1 M
-8 PSEILL
+8 I
-14 KLVISKCE
+14 
-22 SNIKK
+22 
-27 NYYII
+27 
-32 CILLYKILGGDYLN
+32 
-46 FTNTEYILFLLILLL
+46 FTNTGYLLLLLMLLL

-96 TSDLKGNITYVNDK
+96 TADLKGNITYVNDK
-110 FCQVSL
+110 FCEVSL
-116 YTKEEVMGSPHSMVR
+116 YTYEEVLGKPHSIVR
-131 GEENDEIFQ
+131 GEEDGKIFQ

-150 VWYGVLKNKKKN
+150 VWYGVLKNRKKN
-162 GDFYWVD
+162 GEFYWVN
-169 INIRPILNEK
+169 INIRPILDEK

-190 EITDLV
+190 EITDLI

-207 LDSLTNIGNRYKLIE
+207 LDFLTNIGNRYKLIE

-264 ELLIDKEN
+264 KLLIDKEN
-272 YRVYR
+272 YKVYR

-298 IDEISKTIAKVP
+298 VDEISKTIAKVP

-323 YVFSFEPKENLL
+323 YVFSFESKENLL
-335 ETANIIKRYSHAN
+335 ETANIIKRYSQAN
-348 KNIIIYDKALELEKD
+348 KNIIVYDKALELEKD

-377 LDEDNIVPYFQPI
+377 LDEDKIVPYFQPI

-478 GYRVV
+478 GHRVV

-490 EIDNFRKVNEFFVT
+490 EIDNFRKINEFFVT

>member
-1 MLLSLLN
+1 MS
-8 PSEILL
+8 
-14 KLVISKCE
+14 
-22 SNIKK
+22 
-27 NYYII
+27 
-32 CILLYKILGGDYLN
+32 
-46 FTNTEYILFLLILLL
+46 FTNTEYLLLLLILLF

-96 TSDLKGNITYVNDK
+96 ISDLKGNITYVNDK
-110 FCQVSL
+110 FCEVSL
-116 YTKEEVMGSPHSMVR
+116 YAYEEVIGKPHSIVR
-131 GEENDEIFQ
+131 GEEDDEIFQ

-150 VWYGVLKNKKKN
+150 VWYGVLKNRKKN
-162 GDFYWVD
+162 GEFYWVN

-247 GYKTGDNVLKIV
+247 GYKTGDSVLKIV

-272 YRVYR
+272 YKVYR

-286 AQNEDRDKFIKN
+286 AENEDRDKFIKN
-298 IDEISKTIAKVP
+298 IDEISKTIGKVP

-323 YVFSFEPKENLL
+323 YVFSFESKENLL

-377 LDEDNIVPYFQPI
+377 LDEDKIVPYFQPI
-390 YNLKTNKIEK
+390 YNLKTSKIEK

-460 KSEYISSFIIE
+460 KSEYISSFIIQ
-471 LLKEYKI
+471 LLKEYEI
-478 GYRVV
+478 GHRVV

-490 EIDNFRKVNEFFVT
+490 EIDNFRKINEFFVT

>member
-1 MLLSLLN
+1 MS
-8 PSEILL
+8 
-14 KLVISKCE
+14 
-22 SNIKK
+22 
-27 NYYII
+27 
-32 CILLYKILGGDYLN
+32 
-46 FTNTEYILFLLILLL
+46 FTNTEYLLLLLILLF

-110 FCQVSL
+110 FCEVSL
-116 YTKEEVMGSPHSMVR
+116 YAYEEVIGKPHSIVR
-131 GEENDEIFQ
+131 GEEDDEIFQ

-150 VWYGVLKNKKKN
+150 VWYGVLKNRKKN
-162 GDFYWVD
+162 GEFYWVN

-179 NEIIEYIAIRH
+179 DEIIEYVAIRH

-247 GYKTGDNVLKIV
+247 GYKTGDSVLKIV

-272 YRVYR
+272 YKVYR

-323 YVFSFEPKENLL
+323 YVFSFESKENLL

-377 LDEDNIVPYFQPI
+377 LDEDKIVPYFQPI

-437 QKTFDYFRD
+437 QKTFDYFKD

-478 GYRVV
+478 GHRVV

-490 EIDNFRKVNEFFVT
+490 EIDNFKKVNEFFVT

-519 GYSNFEY
+519 GYSNFDY

-548 KSSQNIVSML
+548 KSNQNIVSML

>member
-1 MLLSLLN
+1 M
-8 PSEILL
+8 I
-14 KLVISKCE
+14 
-22 SNIKK
+22 
-27 NYYII
+27 
-32 CILLYKILGGDYLN
+32 
-46 FTNTEYILFLLILLL
+46 FTNTEYLLLLLMLLL

-110 FCQVSL
+110 FCEVSL
-116 YTKEEVMGSPHSMVR
+116 YTYEEVLGKPHSIVR
-131 GEENDEIFQ
+131 GEEDGKIFQ

-150 VWYGVLKNKKKN
+150 VWYGVLKNRKKN
-162 GDFYWVD
+162 GEFYWVN
-169 INIRPILNEK
+169 INIRPILDEK

-207 LDSLTNIGNRYKLIE
+207 LDFLTNIGNRYKLIE

-247 GYKTGDNVLKIV
+247 GYKTGDSVLKIV

-272 YRVYR
+272 YKVYR

-286 AQNEDRDKFIKN
+286 AENEDRDKFIKN

-323 YVFSFEPKENLL
+323 YVFSFESKENLL

-377 LDEDNIVPYFQPI
+377 LDEDKIVPYFQPI

-437 QKTFDYFRD
+437 QKTFDYFKD

-478 GYRVV
+478 GHRVV

-490 EIDNFRKVNEFFVT
+490 EIDNFRKINEFFVT

>member
-1 MLLSLLN
+1 M
-8 PSEILL
+8 
-14 KLVISKCE
+14 
-22 SNIKK
+22 
-27 NYYII
+27 
-32 CILLYKILGGDYLN
+32 
-46 FTNTEYILFLLILLL
+46 
-61 LIFFILKLKEF
+61 IFFILKLKEF

-96 TSDLKGNITYVNDK
+96 TADLKGNITYVNDK
-110 FCQVSL
+110 FCEVSL
-116 YTKEEVMGSPHSMVR
+116 YTYEEVLGKPHSIVR
-131 GEENDEIFQ
+131 GEEDDEIFQ

-150 VWYGVLKNKKKN
+150 VWYGVLKNRKKN
-162 GDFYWVD
+162 GEFYWVN
-169 INIRPILNEK
+169 INIRPILDEK

-323 YVFSFEPKENLL
+323 YVFSFESKENLL

-377 LDEDNIVPYFQPI
+377 LDEDKIVPYFQPI
-390 YNLKTNKIEK
+390 YNLKTSKIEK

-478 GYRVV
+478 GHRVA

-490 EIDNFRKVNEFFVT
+490 EIDNFRKINEFFVT

>member
-1 MLLSLLN
+1 M
-8 PSEILL
+8 I
-14 KLVISKCE
+14 
-22 SNIKK
+22 
-27 NYYII
+27 
-32 CILLYKILGGDYLN
+32 
-46 FTNTEYILFLLILLL
+46 FTNTEYLLLLLMLLL

-96 TSDLKGNITYVNDK
+96 TADLKGNITYVNDK
-110 FCQVSL
+110 FCEVSL
-116 YTKEEVMGSPHSMVR
+116 YTYEEVLGKPHSIVR
-131 GEENDEIFQ
+131 GEEDDEIFQ

-162 GDFYWVD
+162 GEFYWVN
-169 INIRPILNEK
+169 INIRPILDEK

-272 YRVYR
+272 YKVYR

-323 YVFSFEPKENLL
+323 YVFSFESKENLL
-335 ETANIIKRYSHAN
+335 ETANIIKRYSQAN

-377 LDEDNIVPYFQPI
+377 LDEDKIVPYFQPI

-478 GYRVV
+478 GHRVV

-490 EIDNFRKVNEFFVT
+490 EIDNFRKINEFFVT

-565 KVKTIAEFVS
+565 NVKTIAEFVS

>member
-1 MLLSLLN
+1 MS
-8 PSEILL
+8 
-14 KLVISKCE
+14 
-22 SNIKK
+22 
-27 NYYII
+27 
-32 CILLYKILGGDYLN
+32 
-46 FTNTEYILFLLILLL
+46 FTNTEYLLLLLILLF

-110 FCQVSL
+110 FCEVSL
-116 YTKEEVMGSPHSMVR
+116 YNYEEVIGKPHSIVR
-131 GEENDEIFQ
+131 GEEDDEIFQ

-150 VWYGVLKNKKKN
+150 AWYGVLKNRKKN
-162 GDFYWVD
+162 GEFYWVN
-169 INIRPILNEK
+169 INIRPILNEED
-179 NEIIEYIAIRH
+179 EIIEYIAIRH

-272 YRVYR
+272 YKVYR

-298 IDEISKTIAKVP
+298 IDEISKTIGKVP

-323 YVFSFEPKENLL
+323 YVFSFESKENLL

-377 LDEDNIVPYFQPI
+377 LDEDKIVPYFQPI

-437 QKTFDYFRD
+437 QKTFDYFKD

-478 GYRVV
+478 GHRVV

-490 EIDNFRKVNEFFVT
+490 EIDNFRKINEFFVT

>member
-1 MLLSLLN
+1 M
-8 PSEILL
+8 I
-14 KLVISKCE
+14 
-22 SNIKK
+22 
-27 NYYII
+27 
-32 CILLYKILGGDYLN
+32 
-46 FTNTEYILFLLILLL
+46 FTNTGYLLLLLMLLL

-96 TSDLKGNITYVNDK
+96 TADLKGNITYVNDK
-110 FCQVSL
+110 FCEVSL
-116 YTKEEVMGSPHSMVR
+116 YTYEEVLGKPHSIVR
-131 GEENDEIFQ
+131 GEEDDEIFQ

-150 VWYGVLKNKKKN
+150 VWYGVLKNRKKN
-162 GDFYWVD
+162 GEFYWVN
-169 INIRPILNEK
+169 INIRPILDEK

-237 VSFSDVNDFF
+237 VSFSDINDFF

-272 YRVYR
+272 YKVYR

-286 AQNEDRDKFIKN
+286 AENEDRDKFIKN
-298 IDEISKTIAKVP
+298 IDEISKTIGKVP

-323 YVFSFEPKENLL
+323 YVFSFESKENLL
-335 ETANIIKRYSHAN
+335 ETANIIKRYSQAN

-377 LDEDNIVPYFQPI
+377 LDEDKIVPYFQPI
-390 YNLKTNKIEK
+390 YNLKTSKIEK

-471 LLKEYKI
+471 LLKEYEI
-478 GYRVV
+478 GHRVV

-490 EIDNFRKVNEFFVT
+490 EIDNFRKINEFFVT

>member
-1 MLLSLLN
+1 M
-8 PSEILL
+8 
-14 KLVISKCE
+14 
-22 SNIKK
+22 
-27 NYYII
+27 
-32 CILLYKILGGDYLN
+32 
-46 FTNTEYILFLLILLL
+46 
-61 LIFFILKLKEF
+61 IFFILKLKEF

-110 FCQVSL
+110 FCEVSL
-116 YTKEEVMGSPHSMVR
+116 YAYEEVIGKPHSIVR
-131 GEENDEIFQ
+131 GEEDDEIFQ

-150 VWYGVLKNKKKN
+150 VWYGVLKNRKKN
-162 GDFYWVD
+162 GEFYWVN

-179 NEIIEYIAIRH
+179 DEIIEYVAIRH

-247 GYKTGDNVLKIV
+247 GYKTGDSVLKIV

-272 YRVYR
+272 YKVYR

-286 AQNEDRDKFIKN
+286 AENEDRDKFIKN
-298 IDEISKTIAKVP
+298 IDEISKTIGKVP

-323 YVFSFEPKENLL
+323 YVFSFESKENLL

-377 LDEDNIVPYFQPI
+377 LDEDKIVPYFQPI

-437 QKTFDYFRD
+437 QKTFDYFKD

-478 GYRVV
+478 GHRVV

-490 EIDNFRKVNEFFVT
+490 EIDNFRKINEFFVT